1 MFSECTMQSM
11 RMMAL
16 LVLGCFALYGV
27 AAMYSNTI
35 CAAKFPRERRQCVW
49 RSFMTTVL
57 IIGLVLGVTTLYNIN
72 RGRTMGTDPQILGNS
87 YGGSYGTTYDPVY

>member
-1 MFSECTMQSM
+1 MQSM

-57 IIGLVLGVTTLYNIN
+57 IIGVVLGVTTLYNIN
-72 RGRTMGTDPQILGNS
+72 RGRVLAEDREIMDDLGQ
-87 YGGSYGTTYDPVY
+87 Y